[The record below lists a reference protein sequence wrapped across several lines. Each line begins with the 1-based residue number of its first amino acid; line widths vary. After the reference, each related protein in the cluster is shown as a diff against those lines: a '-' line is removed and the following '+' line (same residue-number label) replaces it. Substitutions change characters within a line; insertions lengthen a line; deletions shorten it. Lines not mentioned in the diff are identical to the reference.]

1 MKKFD
6 KIFNNI
12 VKKGKKLI
20 NEGIKQVKIY
30 SRDRI
35 NLAIALL
42 VILVVILGALIIGFV
57 KTILLALLIILMVLV
72 IKEGGMM
79 LMKKKKKTNQKETK
93 QGKKRKLAL
102 NIIITI
108 FLVAS
113 ILIILLGIAFMGYV
127 IVSAPKFNTKNLLYK
142 EASIVYDKNGVELTR
157 LGNELRENITYDQ
170 LPQVFIDAIVATED
184 SRFFEHNGFDLPRFM
199 KASAGQALGNS
210 GAGGASTITMQV
222 IKNNFTSSNQTIV
235 RKFTDIYL
243 AVFKLEKSYTKEQI
257 LEFYV
262 NNIHLGVNNTLGIAE
277 TAKELFGK
285 DISNIN
291 LSEAALLAGMFQ
303 APGSYNPYKYP
314 EAADKRRKTVLYL
327 MEKHGYINSDEYNI
341 ASSVPISSLVI
352 PQTSTAD
359 KYQGYIDYAVAEAE
373 EKTGLDPMEVS
384 MKIYTNLDTTK
395 QDYINNILNGTTWT
409 WENDLVQSGIA
420 VTDVNSGAIVALGTS
435 RNQTGQKLYSF
446 ATDISRQIGSTAKP
460 LFDYGPGMEYNNFS
474 TYTPFV
480 DDVYSYTGGKSISDW
495 DGKYQGLETAR
506 LALSGSR
513 NIPALKAFQQLDKK
527 KVIAFVESLGITPE
541 VENGTIHEAHAIG
554 GFNGVSPLQ
563 MAAAY
568 AAFSNGGYYYKPYA
582 VNKVEITETDKVTTY
597 SSEKVKV
604 MSDST
609 AYMITNILKGG
620 VDSGLIGG
628 GKVNGVEVAAK
639 SGTTNFDEATEK
651 TYHLGSNAINDLW
664 YVGYSPDYSI
674 GMWYGYEKISSVH
687 YSKMN
692 ITSSIRN
699 KLFTAIAKG
708 IFDKNGK
715 SFTMPSSVVASRVEN
730 GTIPA
735 MLPSAYTPSSL
746 IITEYFKKGTEPTE
760 VSPRFNTLPSVTNL
774 AASAVAGTI
783 KLSWTAVTKPNMIT
797 AEYLAT
803 ISAQSDKYLGIY
815 QNQDNNLLGTLGYNV
830 YLKNTDGSLTKID
843 WTSDIN
849 YTYTPTLSGDLNFV
863 VKACYSNFKASE
875 SAAVT
880 VTATNPLSGIIVT
893 WPSTTINIQRNSIFN
908 IHQGITVMDGTTDVT
923 GAAVITQTVNDIV
936 KTVFDTSKIG
946 TFTIKYT
953 ASYKGINET
962 FTRKV
967 TVN

>member
-1 MKKFD
+1 MKKID
-6 KIFNNI
+6 RMFNNI
-12 VKKGKKLI
+12 IKKCKKII
-20 NEGIKQVKIY
+20 NEEIKKCK
-30 SRDRI
+30 RFLKDRI
-35 NLAIALL
+35 NLAITLL
-42 VILVVILGALIIGFV
+42 VLLVVILGILVIGFI
-57 KTILLALLIILMVLV
+57 KTILLALLIILIVLI
-72 IKEGGMM
+72 IKEGGSL
-79 LMKKKKKTNQKETK
+79 LMRRKKKINEKETK
-93 QGKKRKLAL
+93 QSKKRKLAL
-102 NIIITI
+102 NIIVTI
-108 FLVAS
+108 IMIIS
-113 ILIILLGIAFMGYV
+113 ILIILFGIAFMGY
-127 IVSAPKFNTKNLLYK
+127 IIISAPKFNPKNLLYK
-142 EASIVYDKNGVELTR
+142 EASTVYDKNGVELLK

-243 AVFKLEKSYTKEQI
+243 AVFKLEKAYTKEQI

-277 TAKELFGK
+277 TSKELFGK
-285 DISNIN
+285 DISDIN
-291 LSEAALLAGMFQ
+291 LAEAALLAGMFQ
-303 APGSYNPYKYP
+303 APGAYNPYKYP

-352 PQTSTAD
+352 PQTKTAD

-395 QDYINNILNGTTWT
+395 QDYINSILNGTIWT
-409 WENDLVQSGIA
+409 WENDTVQSGIA
-420 VTDVNSGAIVALGTS
+420 VTNVNSGAIVALGTS
-435 RNQTGQKLYSF
+435 RKTGQKLYSF
-446 ATDISRQIGSTAKP
+446 ATDIRRQIGSTAKP

-527 KVIAFVESLGITPE
+527 KVIAFVEALGITPE
-541 VENGTIHEAHAIG
+541 VENGTIHEAHSIG

-563 MAAAY
+563 MSAAY

-582 VNKVEITETDKVTTY
+582 VNKIEINDTGKVTTY

-651 TYHLGSNAINDLW
+651 AYHLGSNAINDLW

-674 GMWYGYEKISSVH
+674 GMWYGYEKISSAH

-692 ITSSIRN
+692 ITSNIRN
-699 KLFTAIAKG
+699 KLFTTIAKG
-708 IFDKNGK
+708 IFEKNGK
-715 SFTMPSSVVASRVEN
+715 TFTMPSSVVASKVEN

-735 MLPSAYTPSSL
+735 MLPSSYTPSNL

-774 AASAVAGTI
+774 TSSTGTGTVKI
-783 KLSWTAVTKPNMIT
+783 SWTAVTKPNMIT
-797 AEYLAT
+797 EEYLKT
-803 ISAQSDKYLGIY
+803 ISAQTDKYLGIY
-815 QNQDNNLLGTLGYNV
+815 QNQDNSLLGTLGYNV
-830 YLKNTDGSLTKID
+830 YLKNTDGSLNKVD
-843 WTSDIN
+843 WTSDTS
-849 YTYTPTLSGDLNFV
+849 YTYTPTLSGDLTFV
-863 VKACYSNFKASE
+863 VKACYSTFKASE
-875 SAAVT
+875 SAATTVT
-880 VTATNPLSGIIVT
+880 VTNPISGIVVT
-893 WPSTTINIQRNSIFN
+893 WPATTTINVIKDSTFN
-908 IHQGITVMDGTTDVT
+908 IHSGILVMDGTTDVT
-923 GAAVITQTVNDIV
+923 ELAITQTINGVAAATLN
-936 KTVFDTSKIG
+936 TSTKG

-953 ASYKGINET
+953 ASYKGLKET
-962 FTRKV
+962 FTR
-967 TVN
+967 TAIVN